1 MYCKK
6 TIKAVIISRKGFLG
20 GFYPG
25 FRKGELMKRRVLILI
40 AVLFVVS
47 IMTAA
52 ACGMKEEGL
61 KCTVN
66 SNKVMSFEA
75 VNASEGEMVL
85 AGTLEAL
92 EGEEV
97 EITPDLKTGA
107 LKLEF
112 EGADSLITAY
122 VSGTGKQTYVLRAGS
137 YTVRA
142 TVTEKAKGTVTA
154 VIKLNGIVEADKII
168 EAK

>member
-1 MYCKK
+1 MKK
-6 TIKAVIISRKGFLG
+6 RVSILTAVLFAVIIL
-20 GFYPG
+20 
-25 FRKGELMKRRVLILI
+25 
-40 AVLFVVS
+40 
-47 IMTAA
+47 TAA
-52 ACGMKEEGL
+52 ACGVKEDGL

-66 SNKVMSFEA
+66 SEKVMSFEA

-85 AGTLEAL
+85 VGTLKAV
-92 EGEEV
+92 EGEAV

-112 EGADSLITAY
+112 DGTDALITAY
-122 VSGTGKQTYVLRAGS
+122 VSGTGKQTYELLEGS

-154 VIKLNGIVEADKII
+154 VIK
-168 EAK
+168 

>member
-1 MYCKK
+1 MKK
-6 TIKAVIISRKGFLG
+6 RVW
-20 GFYPG
+20 
-25 FRKGELMKRRVLILI
+25 VLIT
-40 AVLFVVS
+40 VLFVVT

-75 VNASEGEMVL
+75 VNASKGEMVMV
-85 AGTLEAL
+85 GTLEAL
-92 EGEEV
+92 EGEGV
-97 EITPDLKTGA
+97 EITPDLKSGA

-112 EGADSLITAY
+112 EGADVLVTVY
-122 VSGTGKQTYVLRAGS
+122 VRGTGKQIYGLPAGS

-154 VIKLNGIVEADKII
+154 VIKLNYITETETDSTIDT
-168 EAK
+168 E

>member
-1 MYCKK
+1 MKK
-6 TIKAVIISRKGFLG
+6 RVW
-20 GFYPG
+20 
-25 FRKGELMKRRVLILI
+25 VLIT
-40 AVLFVVS
+40 VLFVVT

-85 AGTLEAL
+85 VGTLEAL

-154 VIKLNGIVEADKII
+154 VIKLNGIVETDSTIKT
-168 EAK
+168 K

>member
-1 MYCKK
+1 MKK
-6 TIKAVIISRKGFLG
+6 RVW
-20 GFYPG
+20 
-25 FRKGELMKRRVLILI
+25 VLIT
-40 AVLFVVS
+40 VLFVVT

-66 SNKVMSFEA
+66 SEKVMSFEA

-85 AGTLEAL
+85 VGTLKAV

-97 EITPDLKTGA
+97 EITPDLKAGA

-112 EGADSLITAY
+112 EGADTLITAY
-122 VSGTGKQTYVLRAGS
+122 VSGTGKQTYGLHAGF

-154 VIKLNGIVEADKII
+154 VIKLNYITETETETDSTIDT
-168 EAK
+168 E